1 MTGAQRIVTM
11 QRIRNFRDAGGYAT
25 TEGRTVRR
33 GVLYRSG
40 NLCKATP
47 RDLDTMERLGIRTVI
62 DLRSEGEQHRK
73 PATPTAHDRFAIVS
87 LPILDRAKSPVFAET
102 ERRFREGDFDAFDV
116 DDLMVG
122 TNREFVVEWSAQFA
136 TFLRLIVEADGEP
149 VLWHCASGKDRT
161 GFAAA
166 LLLRL
171 LGVDDETIVD
181 DYLISRD
188 HVSEGPSQIALVRL
202 LRGRRAAEIVR
213 ELTTVQSAW
222 IRAALTAIEA
232 EWTDFDTYRRDA
244 LRIDDRDVDQL
255 RSALLD

>member
-1 MTGAQRIVTM
+1 MTSEQRIVTM
-11 QRIRNFRDAGGYAT
+11 QRIRNFRDAGGYGTAD
-25 TEGRTVRR
+25 GRTVRR

-40 NLCKATP
+40 NLCRATT

-62 DLRSEGEQHRK
+62 DLRSEGEQRRK
-73 PATPTAHDRFAIVS
+73 PAAPAARDRFDIVS
-87 LPILDRAKSPVFAET
+87 LPILDRARSPVFAET
-102 ERRFREGDFDAFDV
+102 ERCFRERDFDTLDV
-116 DDLMVG
+116 EDLMTG

-136 TFLRLIVEADGEP
+136 SFLRMIVDADGEP

-171 LGVDDETIVD
+171 LGVDDDTIVD

-213 ELTTVQSAW
+213 ELTTVQSTW
-222 IRAALTAIEA
+222 IRAALTAIET
-232 EWTDFDTYRRDA
+232 EWTEFDAYRRDA
-244 LRIDDRDVDQL
+244 LQISDDDVSRL
-255 RSALLD
+255 RAALVE